1 MFQRMEVIQVSHDV
15 RYGKNFSRNLFCDAR
30 LTKDGVTLIPVHKII
45 LASFSSKFKK
55 IFESEDGGGGL
66 TVVPVVDFPNLKRVI
81 NFIYDGKVTVHS
93 KEELGEFLD
102 ALALLKVHKRIPRV
116 ELKGRN
122 LQVEVK
128 HKVTTMESSEQVIVG
143 QRVKPIAMPYNLH
156 PGEHE
161 ALWRWTT
168 R

>member
-1 MFQRMEVIQVSHDV
+1 M
-15 RYGKNFSRNLFCDAR
+15 
-30 LTKDGVTLIPVHKII
+30 
-45 LASFSSKFKK
+45 
-55 IFESEDGGGGL
+55 
-66 TVVPVVDFPNLKRVI
+66 VPVVDFPNLKRVI

-102 ALALLKVHKRIPRV
+102 ALTLLKVHKKYSKSRT
-116 ELKGRN
+116 ECN

-156 PGEHE
+156 AGEHE
-161 ALWRWTT
+161 ALWWWTT

>member
-102 ALALLKVHKRIPRV
+102 ALTLLKVHKKYSNSRTDC
-116 ELKGRN
+116 N

-128 HKVTTMESSEQVIVG
+128 HKVTTMESSGQVTVG
-143 QRVKPIAMPYNLH
+143 QRVKPTAMPYNLH
-156 PGEHE
+156 EGECE
-161 ALWRWTT
+161 TL
-168 R
+168 

>member
-116 ELKGRN
+116 ELRSQLAGG
-122 LQVEVK
+122 
-128 HKVTTMESSEQVIVG
+128 SEAQG
-143 QRVKPIAMPYNLH
+143 HNHGKLRTGDRGTKS
-156 PGEHE
+156 
-161 ALWRWTT
+161 
-168 R
+168 